1 MKGYII
7 WPAYLDKNL
16 SKNNGRKLPKNLAL
30 DHPKYDE
37 IKKALE
43 SIGLNHES
51 QKNSRYPKDQGKD
64 DRTSGRFIVEKK
76 YSKNEILKKISKEI
90 RKNRGGA

>member
-1 MKGYII
+1 LKGYII
-7 WPAYLDKNL
+7 WPSYLDKGL
-16 SKNNGRKLPKNLAL
+16 SKKNGRKLPKNLSL

-43 SIGLNHES
+43 SIGLNYEGEKS
-51 QKNSRYPKDQGKD
+51 SRYPKDQGHD
-64 DRTSGRFIVEKK
+64 ERISGRFIVEKK

-90 RKNRGGA
+90 RKSRGGA